1 MISDRMKYGLGEEWH
16 RVLYPR
22 ICKSLQF
29 SESEDRLGRDIL
41 SHLLA
46 LKGIRPMDLLGS
58 ENSTEK
64 EFASVILA
72 GRTLA
77 RDLKFLGKDFLRNT
91 YTIAAD
97 GAGNEFH
104 RKFGVVPDAIV
115 SDLDSC
121 SFSLLS
127 EVSSSRILFVHSHGD
142 NIRQILSLVPMMGSK
157 IFGTTQVE
165 DDPRSRVFNVGGFM
179 DGDRACY
186 IATLLG
192 FKKLL
197 ILGLYFPFSSKFIK
211 KTTTERR
218 NRATSR
224 KERKLEWSK
233 KSLQHLILKTRGK
246 VDFFTPSQDAYGI
259 SGLKKIE
266 VAQAPLGAS

>member
-1 MISDRMKYGLGEEWH
+1 MISDRMKYGLGEEWY

-29 SESEDRLGRDIL
+29 SEFEDRLGRDIL
-41 SHLLA
+41 SRLLA

-77 RDLKFLGKDFLRNT
+77 RDLKLLGKDFLRNT

-97 GAGNEFH
+97 GAANEFH

-142 NIRQILSLVPMMGSK
+142 NIRQILSLVPTMGSK
-157 IFGTTQVE
+157 IFATTQVE

-218 NRATSR
+218 SRATSR

-266 VAQAPLGAS
+266 VAQAPLGTS